1 MITATETGFTYA
13 LTCNGVTV
21 EAGHRDTEAQAVAA
35 LRQAEAFMNFEGESI
50 ADELQRLGLA

>member
-13 LTCNGVTV
+13 LICNGVAV
-21 EAGHRDTEAQAVAA
+21 EAGHRDAEAQAVAA
-35 LRQAEAFMNFEGESI
+35 LRQAEAFMKFEGESI